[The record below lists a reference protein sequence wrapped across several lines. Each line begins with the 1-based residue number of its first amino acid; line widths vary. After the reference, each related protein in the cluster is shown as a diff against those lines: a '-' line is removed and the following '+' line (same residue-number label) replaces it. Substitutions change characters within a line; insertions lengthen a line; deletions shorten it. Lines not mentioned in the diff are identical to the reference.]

1 MSSYQNNW
9 SCDVFQLHRK
19 VVEFDSSRQN
29 AVTPE
34 RLEAAAPRS
43 RINHWAT
50 ALLPTTSK
58 EDDFFRCIS
67 LVASTKV
74 LVRLRGG
81 TGFLSVRWSHIR
93 DLNSVRFVRLF
104 LVGRWLSIRLHLYIN
119 FLSKQTRFFNIIT
132 YAQIPLFN
140 NIANVFNGSRSLHLS
155 LRLHQ
160 HPHSILWSFE
170 HRMRRRVCAFVQT
183 RRSLHCSMM

>member
-1 MSSYQNNW
+1 MSTYQNNW
-9 SCDVFQLHRK
+9 SYDVFQLHRK

-34 RLEAAAPRS
+34 RLEAATPRS

-50 ALLPTTSK
+50 ALLQTTSK

-81 TGFLSVRWSHIR
+81 TGF
-93 DLNSVRFVRLF
+93 
-104 LVGRWLSIRLHLYIN
+104 
-119 FLSKQTRFFNIIT
+119 
-132 YAQIPLFN
+132 PE
-140 NIANVFNGSRSLHLS
+140 RSLIS
-155 LRLHQ
+155 YGIFANRK
-160 HPHSILWSFE
+160 
-170 HRMRRRVCAFVQT
+170 
-183 RRSLHCSMM
+183 